1 MLKTLGLKSVNFIR
15 TMTIFSKVL
24 LLLVFI
30 YTSVTYADNSNLTDT
45 EIYRKTDFI
54 QKSMDNEK
62 LYSQIWWYG
71 WIAMSS
77 GEVLYGLSAGLASK
91 NVATRVTEQVSAVQS
106 GLGLL
111 GLILMPQR
119 TAYSGSK
126 MASLS
131 TDTEQERMEK
141 LSYGEKQLESTAQ
154 VERLG
159 HSWLAHLVNTTV
171 SLGGGIIVYG
181 YKNAIIKDGGNP
193 SKAAWE
199 TFLYSFI
206 IGELQ
211 ILTQP
216 TGSMN
221 AWDSYE
227 SSFKNSRQAHFNV
240 IPTDRGLTFGVSWDI

>member
-1 MLKTLGLKSVNFIR
+1 MS
-15 TMTIFSKVL
+15 IFNKGL
-24 LLLVFI
+24 LLLIFI
-30 YTSVTYADNSNLTDT
+30 YSMASYADDLNLGNPG
-45 EIYRKTDFI
+45 INKRIDFI
-54 QKSMDNEK
+54 QRSMEDEK
-62 LYSQIWWYG
+62 LSSQIWWYG

-77 GEVLYGLSAGLASK
+77 GEVIYGLSAGLISK
-91 NVATRVTEQVSAVQS
+91 NVTTRITEQVSAVQS

-111 GLILMPQR
+111 GLLLLPQR

-131 TDTEQERMEK
+131 TNTQQERMAK
-141 LSYGEKQLESTAQ
+141 LSYGEEQLEKTAQ

-171 SLGGGIIVYG
+171 SLGGGLIVYG
-181 YKNAIIKDGGNP
+181 YKNTIIKSGGNP

-216 TGSMN
+216 TRSID

-227 SSFKNSRQAHFNV
+227 SSFKNSEQAHFNV
-240 IPTDRGLTFGVSWDI
+240 IPTDKGLTFGVSWDI